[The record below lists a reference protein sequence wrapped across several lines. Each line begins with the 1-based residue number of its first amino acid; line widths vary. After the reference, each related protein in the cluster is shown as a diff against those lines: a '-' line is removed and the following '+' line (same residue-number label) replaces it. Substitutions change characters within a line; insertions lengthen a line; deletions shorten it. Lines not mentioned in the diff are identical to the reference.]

1 MKQRLLNEINE
12 MKYMFSYKKGKV
24 ISEQI
29 KNDEITEDDY
39 KASPYVLSATPDGD
53 IKVTNTS
60 TKQTYVYSMSTYGVG
75 VDVKDFPDGDS
86 IEVSIP
92 LKGNQTFDLPS
103 GGEASNTIK
112 SNVGKEK
119 ILINVNNI
127 TITLKCQSGCV
138 KTPTKSNT
146 EKVTQA
152 VSDTTKSAVDAT
164 KSFLG
169 F

>member
-1 MKQRLLNEINE
+1 L
-12 MKYMFSYKKGKV
+12 
-24 ISEQI
+24 
-29 KNDEITEDDY
+29 
-39 KASPYVLSATPDGD
+39 
-53 IKVTNTS
+53 
-60 TKQTYVYSMSTYGVG
+60 
-75 VDVKDFPDGDS
+75 
-86 IEVSIP
+86 
-92 LKGNQTFDLPS
+92 DLPS

-112 SNVGKEK
+112 NNVGKEK
-119 ILINVNNI
+119 ISVNVDGI

-152 VSDTTKSAVDAT
+152 VSDTTKSTVNAA

>member
-1 MKQRLLNEINE
+1 MKQRLLTEINE
-12 MKYMFSYKKGKV
+12 IKYLFTYNKGKV

-29 KNDEITEDDY
+29 KNDELTEDDY

-53 IKVTNTS
+53 VKVINNT
-60 TKQTYVYSMSTYGVG
+60 TKQTYVYSISAYGVG
-75 VDVKDFPDGDS
+75 VNVKDFPEGDS

-92 LKGNQTFDLPS
+92 LKGDQTFDLPS

-112 SNVGKEK
+112 NNVGKEK
-119 ILINVNNI
+119 ISVNVDGI

-152 VSDTTKSAVDAT
+152 VSDTTKSTVNAA